1 MITVETGQKPN
12 LHGHRRMYRE
22 LSLERKRLQ
31 AEGKLPDWIITNSW
45 QLLKEKYISKE
56 YPDLLSIYKRIS
68 KHAASY
74 TDDPEIW
81 EQKFF
86 DIMWQGWLIPSTPV
100 MANMGTGFGCP
111 VSCSGGTVEDN
122 VYDFYEKQ
130 KEVAVLSQQGY
141 GTSNYLGNIRPRGS
155 TISGVA
161 GSASGVLP
169 VFKGFVKVAQDIS
182 QGSQR
187 RGAWAGY
194 LEIDHADFDELVTH
208 IMKYPDDANVGW
220 IVSDAFI
227 ARMNAGDQDAIRR
240 YQRAMKLRLL
250 GKGYFFFIDKV
261 NRANPPMYTRRGLEV
276 KASNLCTE
284 ITLFSGLHDGEEYTF
299 ACVLS
304 SMNALYYDQWK
315 DTDAVCIAT
324 VFLDC
329 VNQDQIE
336 IGKKKKGMER
346 IVRFAE
352 KSRALGLGM
361 LGFHSYLQEKML
373 PFDSF
378 EAHNLSQSMF
388 YHLHE
393 RARDAS
399 KWMAREWGEPEW
411 CAGLGMRNTHLI
423 AIAPNLSSALFAGGM
438 SQGIEPIYKN
448 AFVQNT
454 AGGKM
459 FRSSPKLR
467 EIIKAHG
474 EDVDAAMKRIV
485 EDNGS
490 VQNEDYLTD
499 EEKAVFKTAFEISPE
514 AIIRL
519 ASARQRYIDQAQS
532 INLFFSADESEAYIS
547 KIHQMAFE
555 DEGIKSLY
563 YIRTTNGVKSN
574 AASEC
579 IACHA

>member
-1 MITVETGQKPN
+1 MIIVGIGQKPN
-12 LHGHRRMYRE
+12 LHGHQKMYRE

-31 AEGKLPDWIITNSW
+31 AEGRLPPWIITNSW
-45 QLLKEKYISKE
+45 QLLKEKYVSEK
-56 YPDLLSIYKRIS
+56 YPDLLSIYTRIAR
-68 KHAASY
+68 HAASY
-74 TDDPEIW
+74 TPDPVTW
-81 EQKFF
+81 EDKFF
-86 DIMWQGWLIPSTPV
+86 DIMWKGWLIPSTPV

-111 VSCSGGTVEDN
+111 VSCSGGSIEDQ

-141 GTSNYLGNIRPRGS
+141 GTSNYLGNIRSRGS
-155 TISGVA
+155 AISGVA

-208 IMKYPDDANVGW
+208 ITKHPDDANVGW
-220 IVSDAFI
+220 IINDAFI
-227 ARMNAGDQDAIRR
+227 ERLNNGDADAIRR

-261 NRANPPMYTRRGLEV
+261 NRANPPMYVAKGLEV

-284 ITLFSGLHDGEEYTF
+284 IALFSGKYKEEEYTF

-304 SMNALYYDQWK
+304 SMNALYYDDWSK
-315 DTDAVCIAT
+315 TDAVFIAT

-336 IGKKKKGMER
+336 IGKKRKGMER
-346 IVRFAE
+346 IVRFSE

-388 YHLHE
+388 YHLYD

-399 KWMAREWGEPEW
+399 RWMAREWGEPEW
-411 CAGLGMRNTHLI
+411 CRGHGMRNTHLI

-467 EIIKAHG
+467 EIIKSHG
-474 EDVDAAMKRIV
+474 EDVTAAMKRIV
-485 EDNGS
+485 DDNGS

-547 KIHQMAFE
+547 QIHQMAFQ

-563 YIRTTNGVKSN
+563 YIRTTNGIKSN
-574 AASEC
+574 ASDAC